1 MALSVQPLILTLM
14 RFEDF
19 EHFRV
24 RTDTEPPALEHTP
37 CRTTIDDEIGDG
49 TSVAT
54 LMRRADQHR
63 VFCSF
68 GFSEPEATA
77 EAKARWETVWLGYAD
92 ERGDF
97 ASFTRQKGTELWDV
111 TFSGGSSDV
120 RLSGN
125 GVGYEQGLALIAQA
139 LGGQMPKEFTVTRS

>member
-1 MALSVQPLILTLM
+1 MLPRILTLM

-24 RTDTEPPALEHTP
+24 RTDVVPPVLMHDEP
-37 CRTTIDDEIGDG
+37 CFTTIDEEIGDG

-54 LMRRADQHR
+54 LMRVADQHR
-63 VFCSF
+63 MSCQY

-77 EAKARWETVWLGYAD
+77 EANARWETVWLTYTD
-92 ERGDF
+92 ERGPF
-97 ASFTRQKGTELWDV
+97 AFLKRQKGTELWDV
-111 TFSGGSSDV
+111 TFSGGKYDV

-125 GVGYEQGLALIAQA
+125 GVGYEQGIALVCQA
-139 LGGQMPKEFTVTRS
+139 MGEHMPQEFAVTHA